1 MNFYEIL
8 DGTEKFLHFEIV
20 KVAEE
25 TSLLPNI
32 PTHFVLKGTSIEDAM
47 EALATLVALD
57 IATPSTRNYHKIEN
71 IRLHIARM
79 ATNYNCDGRWK
90 YIKDYLQNVRPFVV
104 KDVIEYIMT
113 IMNEHDYFGNF
124 LKLVRQQIR
133 KIKVVKTYNSVYL
146 DSRPVKQVIRKR
158 GYNDKGSLQ
167 PQHIKGR
174 NQPRLPREIIEAI
187 AKEPKKWQ
195 WYNQKQRYS
204 YDKSFDY
211 HPTEDKE
218 EKGSV

>member
-1 MNFYEIL
+1 MNFYKIL
-8 DGTEKFLHFEIV
+8 DNTEKFLHLDIV

-25 TSLLPNI
+25 TSLLPDI
-32 PTHFVLKGTSIEDAM
+32 PTHFALRGTSIVDAT

-57 IATPSTRNYHKIEN
+57 VATPSTRNYHKVES
-71 IRLHIARM
+71 IRQHIARM
-79 ATNYNCDGRWK
+79 ATNYSCEGKWK
-90 YIKDYLQNVRPFVV
+90 HIKDYLQNVRPFVI

-113 IMNEHDYFGNF
+113 TMSEQDYFGNF
-124 LKLVRQQIR
+124 LYQVRQQIR

-167 PQHIKGR
+167 PQHKLGR
-174 NQPRLPREIIEAI
+174 NQPRLAKEIVEII
-187 AKEPKKWQ
+187 AKEPKKFQ
-195 WYNQKQRYS
+195 WYNQRQKYS

-211 HPTEDKE
+211 HPIDSKE